1 MAAYQPSRTSHEENF
16 TKRDAFWKTV
26 IRLFRRYLKNEAKQ
40 NLDSRQTRR
49 LSVAEQGRAF
59 CSMFEVPGQLMAE
72 SHTTMALLVMVNSH
86 KITRRK
92 ELLPEIKTF
101 LGRDENEIIQRY
113 SRIFL
118 DNNAQLRS

>member
-1 MAAYQPSRTSHEENF
+1 
-16 TKRDAFWKTV
+16 
-26 IRLFRRYLKNEAKQ
+26 
-40 NLDSRQTRR
+40 
-49 LSVAEQGRAF
+49 
-59 CSMFEVPGQLMAE
+59 MAE

-92 ELLPEIKTF
+92 ELLPEIKMF
-101 LGRDENEIIQRY
+101 LGTDENEIIQRY

>member
-1 MAAYQPSRTSHEENF
+1 
-16 TKRDAFWKTV
+16 
-26 IRLFRRYLKNEAKQ
+26 
-40 NLDSRQTRR
+40 
-49 LSVAEQGRAF
+49 
-59 CSMFEVPGQLMAE
+59 MAE

-92 ELLPEIKTF
+92 ELLPEIKMF